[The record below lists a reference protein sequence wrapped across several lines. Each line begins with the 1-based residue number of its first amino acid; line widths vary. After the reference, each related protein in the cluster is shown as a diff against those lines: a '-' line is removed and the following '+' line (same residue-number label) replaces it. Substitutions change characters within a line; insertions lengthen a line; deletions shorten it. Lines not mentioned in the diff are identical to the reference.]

1 MNQTFLYLYNFCL
14 SVCHVSIFQPS
25 KQYWTINSRKNS
37 SRAGREAEDMEF
49 PGVYWRKSLWKFQGG
64 QLKKKWGISRG
75 DPDKIMRNFHWFWFL
90 ALEFSRSV
98 IISHNFVDFRGMK
111 LCFLWRIS
119 KGKVTNLK
127 IPGFFSKKYVP
138 KTSPVWIFSAGIAH
152 FQFQG

>member
-1 MNQTFLYLYNFCL
+1 MSVFPSHQSSIGPLIPEKIQAGQGGRLRTWNFQGYIEERACG
-14 SVCHVSIFQPS
+14 
-25 KQYWTINSRKNS
+25 NS
-37 SRAGREAEDMEF
+37 S
-49 PGVYWRKSLWKFQGG
+49 SH
-64 QLKKKWGISRG
+64 LKKKWGISRG
-75 DPDKIMRNFHWFWFL
+75 GPDKIMRNFHWFWFL

-98 IISHNFVDFRGMK
+98 TISHNFVDFRGMK